1 MKNKSIII
9 IISTVL
15 VLGIIG
21 AGFWFFENQKE
32 NNNKEISQKEII
44 TQEDN
49 QSQKKS
55 DMEEIDTNNG
65 QSFRNGELS
74 FEIISPEKIF
84 DTKFRIYKEDKDVIR
99 FYDVGCEYNE
109 IGTPAKDCVNINIYK
124 KKLNTFTEND
134 KNIYKYNFNDN
145 SIINGKKFIIEW
157 NNQINDKQL
166 LYGANA
172 IFDNEDSYYFIMIGG
187 VYFDFTPELV
197 EKYKTFISTFKILE

>member
-1 MKNKSIII
+1 M
-9 IISTVL
+9 
-15 VLGIIG
+15 
-21 AGFWFFENQKE
+21 A
-32 NNNKEISQKEII
+32 SQ
-44 TQEDN
+44 
-49 QSQKKS
+49 
-55 DMEEIDTNNG
+55 EEIDTNNG